1 MRRDET
7 VRAGWT
13 TPGAHGSFPAMR
25 TGLAAVA
32 FVGASLSLWVHGR
45 MAAGDETT
53 GESAAEAMYRLGQ
66 ADEEA
71 GAFAQ
76 ALMHDRASVAAA
88 PESAWAQRA
97 ADRIEW
103 LSAHAEGGFAP
114 LARLEQVRRSP
125 ALASDPAAIDA
136 LARDADAFP
145 PGRVRVEARM
155 LVAEAWLGRMSVA
168 AEAARMTEA
177 EAAPV
182 ARTPERV
189 SDALALL
196 RAVSDDPEADP
207 LTARLAER
215 EIVDALVAQDRLEG
229 ASAEATSHAN
239 RLDPRFVKQT
249 RTLVRR
255 RAMRHAAL
263 FELGV
268 FAAIA
273 RAALLRAWF
282 RGALG
287 ESGTALR
294 RVAPVA
300 VAFALYLGAT
310 GGILASAYETG
321 NAMPFVLFGMSILP
335 LVFIA
340 RAWGAVGSG
349 RAAARTGRALLCAVS
364 VFAAAFLLLDVVNP
378 TYLEGFGL

>member
-1 MRRDET
+1 
-7 VRAGWT
+7 
-13 TPGAHGSFPAMR
+13 
-25 TGLAAVA
+25 
-32 FVGASLSLWVHGR
+32 
-45 MAAGDETT
+45 
-53 GESAAEAMYRLGQ
+53 MYRLGQ

-97 ADRIEW
+97 ADRIVW

-125 ALASDPAAIDA
+125 ALASDAAAIDA

-155 LVAEAWLGRMSVA
+155 LVAEAWLGRMQ
-168 AEAARMTEA
+168 
-177 EAAPV
+177 
-182 ARTPERV
+182 TPEHA

-196 RAVSDDPEADP
+196 RAVSEDPEADP

-215 EIVDALVAQDRLEG
+215 EIVDALVAQDRLED
-229 ASAEATSHAN
+229 AAAEADSHAN

-249 RTLVRR
+249 RRLVRR
-255 RAMRHAAL
+255 RGMRHAAL
-263 FELGV
+263 FELAG
-268 FAAIA
+268 FAALA
-273 RAALLRAWF
+273 GTALLRARL

-287 ESGTALR
+287 ETGAALR

-300 VAFALYLGAT
+300 IAFALYLGAT

-321 NAMPFVLFGMSILP
+321 NAMPFVLFGLSVLP
-335 LVFIA
+335 LVFLA
-340 RAWGAVGSG
+340 RAWAAVGSA
-349 RAAARTGRALLCAVS
+349 RATARAGRALFCAVS
-364 VFAAAFLLLDVVNP
+364 VLAAAFLLLDVVNP